1 MIELTTSALVLFSLF
16 YGGGTANVKPVDSQV
31 ATVKIISVDRNIDN
45 EVALV
50 APNTRNRSVE
60 GDVREYFADTPIL
73 IEVAKC
79 ESDFR
84 HLEKDG
90 EIIRGLVNKSDIG
103 VMQINTYYHNDK
115 AKELGLDLT
124 TLKGNMA
131 YAKYLYD
138 KEGTAP
144 WQSSA
149 PCWDKSV
156 AVNKK

>member
-90 EIIRGLVNKSDIG
+90 ERKEFILIRGWGNLTGTGSYNLDGEYAGKIQDTLAEYIVEKLNK
-103 VMQINTYYHNDK
+103 
-115 AKELGLDLT
+115 
-124 TLKGNMA
+124 
-131 YAKYLYD
+131 
-138 KEGTAP
+138 
-144 WQSSA
+144 
-149 PCWDKSV
+149 
-156 AVNKK
+156 